1 MEHKNVICVIN
12 INNSSCMEHTFV
24 IYGININLLMT
35 AEFRVNGFT
44 LMKDT
49 LIYKSSMNTITIQ
62 VTQLF

>member
-1 MEHKNVICVIN
+1 
-12 INNSSCMEHTFV
+12 MEHTFV